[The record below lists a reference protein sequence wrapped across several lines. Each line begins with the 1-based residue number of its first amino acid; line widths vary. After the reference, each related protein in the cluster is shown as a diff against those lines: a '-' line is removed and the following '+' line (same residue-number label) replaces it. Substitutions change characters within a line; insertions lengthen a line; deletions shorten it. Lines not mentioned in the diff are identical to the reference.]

1 MTILQEL
8 MRRGK
13 KSRRYIPRTTN
24 VLLNFV
30 FQKNAF
36 AYTSHFFYFFLWLY
50 MMVTSSC
57 KDIIKVHKVII
68 IFYECFNVGRGIAI
82 YQIQM

>member
-36 AYTSHFFYFFLWLY
+36 AYTSHFFHLFF
-50 MMVTSSC
+50 VT
-57 KDIIKVHKVII
+57 KDDGDFKLQRHHQGLAVLF
-68 IFYECFNVGRGIAI
+68 IFYEFSN
-82 YQIQM
+82 